1 MLLPHIPVSLC
12 SCRTA
17 GGIILVLVMVTA
29 RVTDQVMFCIHVI
42 VSLANV
48 WYPPSF
54 TLTTSGEGLCE
65 QRWEGGKGVEGQ
77 NVSQVCQ
84 VILAFSACGDD
95 VTIRARWQIPYRPNS
110 LPYGRSFIVSWAG
123 TRYAHTQG
131 LGDNGGKQRLA
142 ETGLPF
148 SSSLPQEHW
157 VSEALSWMFSCRVAE
172 RKKENVRSWLAF
184 LFLPVLPPYLRIQ
197 NFRKLVC

>member
-29 RVTDQVMFCIHVI
+29 RVTDQVTFCIHVI
-42 VSLANV
+42 VSLANGAVYV

-65 QRWEGGKGVEGQ
+65 RRWEGGKGVEGQ

-84 VILAFSACGDD
+84 VILAFSACGND
-95 VTIRARWQIPYRPNS
+95 VAIRARWQIPYRPNS

-131 LGDNGGKQRLA
+131 LGAMVTMVGSRGWLKLGCPSPVPFPKNTEYLRLSPGCFPAELQRGRRKTL
-142 ETGLPF
+142 GLGWRF
-148 SSSLPQEHW
+148 SSF
-157 VSEALSWMFSCRVAE
+157 LSSY
-172 RKKENVRSWLAF
+172 
-184 LFLPVLPPYLRIQ
+184 PT
-197 NFRKLVC
+197 